1 MNELD
6 RIMEIIEAAGFSH
19 TGKISMDTVEL
30 RDEVRDM
37 CHNGNCGKYARN
49 WSCPP
54 GCGTLDQCRQQLLS
68 YKTGI
73 LVQTVGEIEDSMD
86 WEGMKDTEERHKKT
100 FLETAEKLR
109 KIAPGFLPLG
119 AGTCTLCRECTYPDS
134 PCRQP
139 ERRISS
145 MEAYGILVS
154 DICSGNQVKYYY
166 GPKTIA
172 YTSCYFFD
180 FSS

>member
-37 CHNGNCGKYARN
+37 CRNGNCGKYARN

-109 KIAPGFLPLG
+109 RACPGFLPLG
-119 AGTCTLCRECTYPDS
+119 AAPCVENVPTPKSPADS
-134 PCRQP
+134 QNGGFPLWKPMESWSVISVP
-139 ERRISS
+139 ETR
-145 MEAYGILVS
+145 
-154 DICSGNQVKYYY
+154 
-166 GPKTIA
+166 
-172 YTSCYFFD
+172 
-180 FSS
+180 

>member
-6 RIMEIIEAAGFSH
+6 RIMEIIEGSRFFPPQE
-19 TGKISMDTVEL
+19 KISMDTVEL

-86 WEGMKDTEERHKKT
+86 WEGMKDTKSAT
-100 FLETAEKLR
+100 NFFLKR
-109 KIAPGFLPLG
+109 KSFTGHVRDFFLWELEPAPCVEMYLPQ
-119 AGTCTLCRECTYPDS
+119 

-139 ERRISS
+139 EQFPLWKPMESWSVISVP
-145 MEAYGILVS
+145 E
-154 DICSGNQVKYYY
+154 
-166 GPKTIA
+166 TR
-172 YTSCYFFD
+172 
-180 FSS
+180 

>member
-37 CHNGNCGKYARN
+37 CRNGNCGKYARN

-109 KIAPGFLPLG
+109 RACPGFLPLG
-119 AGTCTLCRECTYPDS
+119 AGTCTLCGECTYPEK

-145 MEAYGILVS
+145 MEAYGLSLIHIS
-154 DICSGNQVKYYY
+154 E
-166 GPKTIA
+166 PTRH
-172 YTSCYFFD
+172 
-180 FSS
+180 

>member
-109 KIAPGFLPLG
+109 RACPGFLPSGSWNLHPVWRMYLPRK
-119 AGTCTLCRECTYPDS
+119 ALQTARTEDFL
-134 PCRQP
+134 
-139 ERRISS
+139 
-145 MEAYGILVS
+145 YGSLWNP
-154 DICSGNQVKYYY
+154 GQ
-166 GPKTIA
+166 
-172 YTSCYFFD
+172 
-180 FSS
+180 

>member
-37 CHNGNCGKYARN
+37 CRNGNCGKYARN

-68 YKTGI
+68 YKIGI

-86 WEGMKDTEERHKKT
+86 WEGMKSATKKL
-100 FLETAEKLR
+100 FLKQRKSFAGHVRDFFLWELEPAPCVENVPTPKSPADSQNGGFPLWKPMESWSVISVPETR
-109 KIAPGFLPLG
+109 
-119 AGTCTLCRECTYPDS
+119 
-134 PCRQP
+134 
-139 ERRISS
+139 
-145 MEAYGILVS
+145 
-154 DICSGNQVKYYY
+154 
-166 GPKTIA
+166 
-172 YTSCYFFD
+172 
-180 FSS
+180 

>member
-37 CHNGNCGKYARN
+37 CRNGNCGKYDRN

-166 GPKTIA
+166 GTKTIA

>member
-1 MNELD
+1 
-6 RIMEIIEAAGFSH
+6 
-19 TGKISMDTVEL
+19 MD
-30 RDEVRDM
+30 
-37 CHNGNCGKYARN
+37 
-49 WSCPP
+49 
-54 GCGTLDQCRQQLLS
+54 
-68 YKTGI
+68 
-73 LVQTVGEIEDSMD
+73 
-86 WEGMKDTEERHKKT
+86 
-100 FLETAEKLR
+100 ETEKLR